1 MTSHSGR
8 NIAKKWEFC
17 SNLRMLRFLIAIS
30 ILAASVIETRAE
42 YKCGTAYEKF
52 NRTHGDKVEAHEKRR
67 ADAVQ
72 NKALF
77 CKITREET
85 IPLYKRSI
93 VQYQYFIGCL
103 NASDHAHSVIDIA
116 REALAQSRKF
126 VDFCK
131 SQGL

>member
-1 MTSHSGR
+1 
-8 NIAKKWEFC
+8 
-17 SNLRMLRFLIAIS
+17 MLVAIS

-42 YKCGTAYEKF
+42 YKCDAAYEKF
-52 NRTHGDKVEAHEKRR
+52 NGTHGDKAEAHEKRR

-85 IPLYKRSI
+85 IPSYKSTI
-93 VQYQYFIGCL
+93 VQYQNFISCF

-116 REALAQSRKF
+116 REALVQSRKF
-126 VDFCK
+126 VEFCE
-131 SQGL
+131 SEGF